1 MVKDKIKGG
10 DIKMRGE
17 RKEKEGTEEIEGIPE
32 ELGGEELDVIEQSEE
47 AIQAAGELLEGFD
60 AIVRDDGKRQKATY
74 ATGGVLGAGV
84 NYLLDSAEE
93 RDEKKSSDALHKGG
107 ITLLEIMSGAAKT
120 LIAGQRRRN
129 RAGGK

>member
-1 MVKDKIKGG
+1 M
-10 DIKMRGE
+10 E
-17 RKEKEGTEEIEGIPE
+17 EKKEEIEE
-32 ELGGEELDVIEQSEE
+32 AVQEVGEELDVIEQSEE
-47 AIQAAGELLEGFD
+47 AIQAAGQLLQGFD
-60 AIVRDDGKRQKATY
+60 VIVRDDKKRQKATY

-93 RDEKKSSDALHKGG
+93 RDEKRSSEALHKGG

-129 RAGGK
+129 RSGGK